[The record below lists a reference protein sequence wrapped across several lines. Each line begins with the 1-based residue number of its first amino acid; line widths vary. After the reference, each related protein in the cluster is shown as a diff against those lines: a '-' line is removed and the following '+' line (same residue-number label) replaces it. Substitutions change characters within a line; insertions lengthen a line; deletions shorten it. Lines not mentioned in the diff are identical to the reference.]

1 MIYILL
7 LVLII
12 TAIVIIFL
20 YTRKENCTLSTEY
33 DYTAPL
39 TRYNRYGQWVE
50 NQPRIPILSNQ
61 PVLYDWTNDDGNHF
75 YRY

>member
-1 MIYILL
+1 MIYISL
-7 LVLII
+7 LVIII

-20 YTRKENCTLSTEY
+20 YTRKENCTTV
-33 DYTAPL
+33 
-39 TRYNRYGQWVE
+39 YNRYGQWVE